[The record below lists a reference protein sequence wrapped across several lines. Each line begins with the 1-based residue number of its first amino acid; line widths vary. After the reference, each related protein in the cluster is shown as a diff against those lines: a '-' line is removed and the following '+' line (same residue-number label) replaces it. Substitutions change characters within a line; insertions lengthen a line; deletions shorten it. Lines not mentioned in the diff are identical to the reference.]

1 MPHDLKEYENGNSSR
16 LTELKLSSG
25 WERRAIARLTAV
37 CQRPLEGLLERVG
50 EAAVRLYGIG
60 CCMSMSV

>member
-1 MPHDLKEYENGNSSR
+1 MAHDLKEYENDNSSR

-25 WERRAIARLTAV
+25 WERRAIAWLTAV

-50 EAAVRLYGIG
+50 EAAMR
-60 CCMSMSV
+60 M

>member
-1 MPHDLKEYENGNSSR
+1 MAHDLKEYANDNSSR

-25 WERRAIARLTAV
+25 WERRAIAWLTAV

-50 EAAVRLYGIG
+50 EAAMRV
-60 CCMSMSV
+60 